1 MLQLFTP
8 EPPVSDFISANQ
20 PLLRSAHANWY
31 DDELV
36 TEEDTE
42 TVKGVVRQ
50 VFNLTGDLSGWT
62 VEDALVFTQPDSVWY
77 IILLRD
83 DGIHFMTA
91 DVCVPKNA
99 CFPRDQSI
107 QNILSFLTKGKEEDP
122 GKALLLPP
130 NKMLHLFTPDSPVS
144 DFVLTNQNLL
154 CSAHINWYDDE
165 LVTEEDM
172 ETVKGVVRQ
181 VFNLTGDLSGWRA
194 EDALVF
200 TQPDD
205 DSVWY
210 AMLFKDDDI
219 LWTKA
224 KVCISKNV
232 WFSHDQSLVAIL
244 TFLSIEEEEEDPEK
258 TLLSDFFSYW
268 RRHFSLD
275 RIPRVTG
282 RKDGASKPIL
292 RDAASLNKM
301 QREASMLGFG
311 AKIIKDGELSISWE
325 DPEEIENGGVP
336 IMGTVSGDSGENRG
350 YTRDPE
356 DIDEFGYYIEE
367 CYGPDPIF
375 VNTWADWD
383 NYLKDCM
390 WPSYDKTPFKNSLA
404 KDLLEDAVPLFG
416 RFVAEPIVDRMFEAF
431 DGDLGPIC
439 SLVNARWDQKHGF
452 YSRHSIR
459 RMAFQMEAELIELLV
474 ATGVAVC

>member
-1 MLQLFTP
+1 MLQLYTP
-8 EPPVSDFISANQ
+8 ESPVSDFVLANQ
-20 PLLRSAHANWY
+20 TLLRSAHANWY

-36 TEEDTE
+36 TEEVVE

-50 VFNLTGDLSGWT
+50 VFNLTGDLSGWRA
-62 VEDALVFTQPDSVWY
+62 EDALVFTQADSVWY

-83 DGIHFMTA
+83 DSIHFMTE

-99 CFPRDQSI
+99 RYPRDQSI
-107 QNILSFLTKGKEEDP
+107 RNILLFLAEGKEQDQE
-122 GKALLLPP
+122 KALLSPP
-130 NKMLHLFTPDSPVS
+130 NKMLPLFTPDSPVS
-144 DFVLTNQNLL
+144 DFVLANQNLL
-154 CSAHINWYDDE
+154 RSAHINWYDDE
-165 LVTEEDM
+165 LVTEEDV

-224 KVCISKNV
+224 KVCMSKNV
-232 WFSHDQSLVAIL
+232 WFSRDQSLVAIL
-244 TFLSIEEEEEDPEK
+244 TFLNTEDEEEEDPEK
-258 TLLSDFFSYW
+258 ALLSDFFNYW

-282 RKDGASKPIL
+282 RKDNSSKPIP
-292 RDAASLNKM
+292 RDADSLNKM

-311 AKIIKDGELSISWE
+311 ATIVKDGELRISWE
-325 DPEEIENGGVP
+325 DPEEIEDGGVP
-336 IMGTVSGDSGENRG
+336 IMGTVSGDSGEDRG
-350 YTRDPE
+350 YTRDP
-356 DIDEFGYYIEE
+356 DDEFGFYIEE
-367 CYGPDPIF
+367 YYGPEPIF
-375 VNTWADWD
+375 IKTWGDWD
-383 NYLKDCM
+383 NYLKNCM

-404 KDLLEDAVPLFG
+404 KDLLEEVVPLCG
-416 RFVAEPIVDRMFEAF
+416 SLAETIVDRMFETF
-431 DGDLGPIC
+431 DGELSPIC

-459 RMAFQMEAELIELLV
+459 RMTFQMEAELIQLLV
-474 ATGVAVC
+474 STGVAVC